1 MLRATAT
8 VDGRAVGT
16 WTAAGGQVELDLFTR
31 VDAAARQA
39 LRDDGH
45 DVARFATSARPS

>member
-16 WTAAGGQVELDLFTR
+16 WSAAGGEVTLDLFGR
-31 VDAAARQA
+31 VAPAAKAALHADAE
-39 LRDDGH
+39 
-45 DVARFATSARPS
+45 DVARFVQGT